1 MPNPTTSDPV
11 LNQPLPE
18 LRSVVA
24 PNRIESVDLLRG
36 LTIFAMI
43 VVNNPGDWGN
53 VFAPLLHAPWH
64 GYTPTDLVF
73 PFFLFI
79 VGCSIAFAYRNKQPN
94 ARTYRKI
101 AVRAAK
107 LIGLGI
113 FLGAFTLTF
122 PFFKAWADIRLPG
135 VLQRIGLV
143 FLITAPLA
151 LHFRWKTLIGIA
163 AALLVGYWVWV
174 MYVPLPDGGAP
185 TLERAPGNWTMIVD
199 KAIFGTH
206 TWQEDYDPE
215 GLASTLPAI
224 ATCIIG
230 VLVGRFL
237 VSNQTNKWTTLLA
250 IGGALLGIGHL
261 WNVEFP
267 INKALW
273 TSSFV
278 LATAGWA
285 TLILAVIYYLQDVR
299 GIQFGKLFKMMGANA
314 LILYF
319 LSSFIAKLLY
329 LIQLPSGATLKGA
342 IYDTVFVHDWMAPK
356 LSSFLFA
363 LGFTLLFAAL
373 AVVLYRR
380 RIFVK
385 V

>member
-1 MPNPTTSDPV
+1 MPTT
-11 LNQPLPE
+11 LN
-18 LRSVVA
+18 
-24 PNRIESVDLLRG
+24 NRVESVDLLRG
-36 LTIFAMI
+36 LTIAAMI

-79 VGCSIAFAYRNKQPN
+79 VGCSIAFAYRNKTPN
-94 ARTYRKI
+94 AATYRKI
-101 AVRAAK
+101 LVRSLK
-107 LIGLGI
+107 LIALGI

-122 PFFKAWADIRLPG
+122 PFFKEWENIRLPG

-151 LHFRWKTLIGIA
+151 LHFRWKALLGIA
-163 AALLVGYWVWV
+163 ATLLIGYWIWIT
-174 MYVPLPDGGAP
+174 YIPLPDGGIP
-185 TLERAPGNWTMIVD
+185 TLERDPDNWTMIVD

-206 TWQEDYDPE
+206 TWQDDYDPE
-215 GLASTLPAI
+215 GLASTLPAV
-224 ATCIIG
+224 ATCILG
-230 VLVGRFL
+230 VLIGRFMI
-237 VSNQTNKWTTLLA
+237 SARTNKWTTLLA
-250 IGGALLGIGHL
+250 LGGLMLGLGHL
-261 WNVEFP
+261 WNEFFP

-285 TLILAVIYYLQDVR
+285 TLILAVIYYLQDDR
-299 GIQFGKLFKMMGANA
+299 GIQFGKTFKMMGANA

-319 LSSFIAKLLY
+319 LSSFIAKLMG
-329 LIQLPSGATLKGA
+329 LIKVGDGQSLKGW
-342 IYDTVFVHDWMAPK
+342 IYQNVFIHDFISPK
-356 LSSFLFA
+356 CSSLLFA
-363 LGFTLLFAAL
+363 LSFTGLFVLL

-380 RIFVK
+380 RVFFRV
-385 V
+385 